1 MVWKKP
7 WKLTEGFFIGLGL
20 IVVGLILQVSV
31 GPVQWSLFAWPV
43 NIIALGVLLAIIG
56 LLFVIRKQ
64 VYVCQFLATYAAA
77 VPALV
82 FGASLTVIM
91 GLTRQQEGGSWL
103 SDMLTFW
110 PFVLIYTYIVLILGL
125 VTLKRLFAVR
135 HHGIRTTLT
144 RLLPFLLNH
153 AGLFLALTMA
163 TLGNADMKR
172 LQMWTTN
179 NPEMANMLSGTEAF
193 NRYERFALDEQSRK
207 VELPLA
213 IELKR
218 FIMETYDDGS
228 PKRYASDVI
237 IYSKATQHQYAATI
251 DVNHPVE
258 LDGWKIYQKDYR
270 LTQLGDE
277 CQISIL
283 ELVSDPWLPW
293 VYTGI
298 YMMLAGALLLL
309 FFGAGRSRKKEE
321 CQPTIPSEQS
331 KKEE

>member
-1 MVWKKP
+1 MTKGKP
-7 WKLTEGFFIGLGL
+7 WHLKEGFLLGAGL
-20 IVVGLILQVSV
+20 IVMGLVLQLSI
-31 GPVQWSLFAWPV
+31 GPINWSIFTWPV
-43 NIIALGVLLAIIG
+43 NIVALGVLVAVIVG
-56 LLFVIRKQ
+56 MHLLRRRGGAF
-64 VYVCQFLATYAAA
+64 QFLATFGAA
-77 VPALV
+77 VPALAY
-82 FGASLTVIM
+82 GTLLTIVM
-91 GLTRQQEGGSWL
+91 GLTRQEPDGSWL

-125 VTLKRLFAVR
+125 VTLKRLFTVR
-135 HHGIRTTLT
+135 RHGIRTALT

-153 AGLFLALTMA
+153 AGLFLALTTA

-298 YMMLAGALLLL
+298 YMMLVGALLLL
-309 FFGAGRSRKKEE
+309 FFGAGRGRKREE
-321 CQPTIPSEQS
+321 AQPTTPSEQS